1 MSIDRRLRN
10 LEGTPGSALSPAAMV
25 LVNELEPLIDAAR
38 ASDDKE
44 YNDQDAPVLNAA
56 RAFARDDTG
65 MGIFYLVK
73 CKLPQVNE
81 AEIKSQICNFMLN
94 GDPI

>member
-10 LEGTPGSALSPAAMV
+10 LEGTPGSALSPAAMA
-25 LVNELEPLIDAAR
+25 LVNELEPLIDAAL

-56 RAFARDDTG
+56 RAFARDDTR

-81 AEIKSQICNFMLN
+81 TQIKSQIFGLLPN
-94 GDPI
+94 GYPI

>member
-10 LEGTPGSALSPAAMV
+10 LEGTSVSALSPAAMA
-25 LVNELEPLIDAAR
+25 LVDMLEPLIDAAR
-38 ASDDKE
+38 STDDKE
-44 YNDQDAPVLNAA
+44 YNDQHAPVLNAA
-56 RAFARDDTG
+56 RAFARDDTR

-81 AEIKSQICNFMLN
+81 TQIKSQICNLVLN